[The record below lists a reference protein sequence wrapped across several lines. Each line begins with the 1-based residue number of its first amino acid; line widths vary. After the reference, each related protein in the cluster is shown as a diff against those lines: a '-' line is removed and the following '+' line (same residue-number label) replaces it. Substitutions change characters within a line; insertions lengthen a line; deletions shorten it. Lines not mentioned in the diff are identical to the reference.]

1 MNTSEVKCTQK
12 AKTYAAVKKAWG
24 KANKVHKNGDYR
36 SYAWKNGKTR
46 IAFGA
51 YKNGK
56 RKGDVVIDIQNKKAS
71 LCGIK
76 VGMSKRQATQ
86 KLIKLFGKKNVSV
99 TMNQILV
106 QIGYYHPIEFNL
118 KSEKVSGIYF
128 MSS

>member
-1 MNTSEVKCTQK
+1 MP
-12 AKTYAAVKKAWG
+12 
-24 KANKVHKNGDYR
+24 
-36 SYAWKNGKTR
+36 
-46 IAFGA
+46 
-51 YKNGK
+51 
-56 RKGDVVIDIQNKKAS
+56 
-71 LCGIK
+71 
-76 VGMSKRQATQ
+76 KRQATQ

>member
-1 MNTSEVKCTQK
+1 M
-12 AKTYAAVKKAWG
+12 KKAWG
-24 KANKVHKNGDYR
+24 KANKVEKDGFMVGDN
-36 SYAWKNGKTR
+36 SYTWYTWKNGKTR

-56 RKGDVVIDIQNKKAS
+56 RKGDIVIDIQNKKAS

-86 KLIKLFGKKNVSV
+86 KLIKQFGKKNVSV